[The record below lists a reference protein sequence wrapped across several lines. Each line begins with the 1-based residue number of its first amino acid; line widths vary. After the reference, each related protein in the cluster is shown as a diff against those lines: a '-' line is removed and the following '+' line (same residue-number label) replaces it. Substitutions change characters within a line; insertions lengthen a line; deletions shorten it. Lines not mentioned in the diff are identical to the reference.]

1 MKQTTLDLNGPII
14 SFIQQPTSIGVCN
27 SGIATFVGVA
37 TASFPTQSPVNPATN
52 TGSLSYQW
60 YADGYGPLSDGS
72 FLGATITGS
81 ATTTLTLSGVISPT
95 LSGINFYVGVDYVAS
110 AYSQPVGSAVTVG
123 TGRSTGNAINEIFN
137 SDNATLTVFPSISI
151 TSQPTSQTAAQT
163 FNATFSITATST
175 DNTQGNL
182 SYQWTANGTVLNNG
196 NTTINGGAVNTSSNA
211 TTNNLT
217 VASNTVGIQTVQCI
231 VSHPTS
237 CSSPL
242 YSNTVNFTV
251 VDPRTI
257 VNYEQFVDGATSV
270 ITTGSQNLFN
280 GPLRLDANPTQTQR
294 STIIYSPEKDIRVRI
309 TLAGAAGQSLGG
321 TGGQGGVSVFEYT
334 LLRNVEY
341 NIKLGGTSPPT
352 GGQNGGGGA
361 AFMYDR
367 SKIIAIC
374 GGGGAGGSSAN
385 GGAGGGIGI
394 AGQTGFG
401 RSGGQGGIQVADGTL
416 PVYGY
421 FPGGNYLDT
430 PTRLTATTGGR
441 VSGCAYGPYWESIG
455 ISPCTNLGSSLIQ
468 YRNSA
473 GATISGTASLLRGY
487 KPGNRGHRLNGGN
500 GSGGEGGGGSG
511 AYGGNAGTG
520 GSSGGGGG
528 SGYSSGD
535 VTLISTQLGG
545 NSSTAAYI
553 IIEALF

>member
-14 SFIQQPTSIGVCN
+14 SFVQQPVSIGVCN

-37 TASFPTQSPVNPATN
+37 TASFPTQTPVNPATN

-60 YADGYGPLSDGS
+60 YAEGFGPLSDGS
-72 FLGATITGS
+72 FQGATIAGS

-95 LSGINFYVGVDYVAS
+95 LSGIQFYVGVDYVAS

-137 SDNATLTVFPSISI
+137 SDTATLTVFPDITI

-163 FNATFSITATST
+163 FNATFSITAVPT
-175 DNTQGNL
+175 DTTQGDL

-217 VASNTVGIQTVQCI
+217 VSSNTVGIQTVQCL

-237 CSSPL
+237 CSSPV

-257 VNYEQFVDGATSV
+257 VNYEQYVDNQLSV

-280 GPLRLDANPTQTQR
+280 GPLRLDAQSVQVQR
-294 STIIYSPEKDIRVRI
+294 STVIYSPEKDIPVRI

-321 TGGQGGVSVFEYT
+321 TGGQGGVSVFEYI
-334 LLRNVEY
+334 LRRNVEY
-341 NIKLGGTSPPT
+341 VIKLGGTSLPT
-352 GGQNGGGGA
+352 GGTNGGGGA
-361 AFMYDR
+361 AFIYEKA
-367 SKIIAIC
+367 KIIAVC
-374 GGGGAGGSSAN
+374 GGGGAGGSTAN

-394 AGQTGFG
+394 GGQSGFG
-401 RSGGQGGIQVADGTL
+401 RSGGQGGLQVADGTL
-416 PVYGY
+416 PPYGY
-421 FPGGNYLDT
+421 FPGGAYINSAAAGT
-430 PTRLTATTGGR
+430 SPTGGR
-441 VSGCAYGPYWESIG
+441 VSACSFGDYWANNG
-455 ISPCTNLGSSLIQ
+455 FSPCADFGSSLMQ
-468 YRNSA
+468 AVNSLNQ
-473 GATISGTASLLRGY
+473 TISGTGRILRGY
-487 KPGNRGHRLNGGN
+487 KGGNRGHRANGGN
-500 GSGGEGGGGSG
+500 GSGGEGGAGSG

-520 GSSGGGGG
+520 GGSGGGGG
-528 SGYSSGD
+528 SGYTSGD

-545 NSSTAAYI
+545 NSSTGAYI
-553 IIEALF
+553 IIEAIF

>member
-27 SGIATFVGVA
+27 LGIATFVGVA
-37 TASFPTQSPVNPATN
+37 TASFPVQTPINPATN
-52 TGSLSYQW
+52 TGSLSYRW
-60 YADGYGPLSDGS
+60 YAVGYGALSDGS

-81 ATTTLTLSGVISPT
+81 ATTTLTVSGVISPT
-95 LSGINFYVGVDYVAS
+95 LSGINFYVGVDYVPS

-123 TGRSTGNAINEIFN
+123 TGRSTGNAINEIFTSN
-137 SDNATLTVFPSISI
+137 RVTLTVFPTISI
-151 TSQPTSQTAAQT
+151 ASQPTSKTAART
-163 FNATFSITATST
+163 LSTTFSITAATT

-242 YSNTVNFTV
+242 YSNIVNFTV

-257 VNYEQFVDGATSV
+257 VNYEQYVDSQTSV
-270 ITTGSQNLFN
+270 IATGSQNLFN
-280 GPLRLDANPTQTQR
+280 GALRIDANSAQVQR
-294 STIIYSPEKDIRVRI
+294 STVIYSPEKDIRVRI

-321 TGGQGGVSVFEYT
+321 TGGQGGVSIFEYT
-334 LLRNVEY
+334 LLKNTEY
-341 NIKLGGTSPPT
+341 LFKLGGTSPPT
-352 GGQNGGGGA
+352 GGANGGGGA

-367 SKIIAIC
+367 SKIIVIC

-394 AGQTGFG
+394 GGETGQG
-401 RSGGQGGIQVADGTL
+401 RSGGQGGIQVANGSL

-421 FPGGNYLDT
+421 FPGGNYADT
-430 PTRLTATTGGR
+430 SVRLTASTGGR
-441 VSGCAYGPYWESIG
+441 TSACAFGDYWSNNG
-455 ISPCTNLGSSLIQ
+455 FSPCANFGSSLQ
-468 YRNSA
+468 QARNSA
-473 GATISGTASLLRGY
+473 GSTISGTASLIRGY
-487 KPGNRGHRLNGGN
+487 KPGNLGHRLNGGN
-500 GSGGEGGGGSG
+500 GSVSEGGAGSG
-511 AYGGNAGTG
+511 AYGGNAGSG
-520 GSSGGGGG
+520 GGSGGGGG

-535 VTLISTQLGG
+535 VTLISTRLGG
-545 NSSTAAYI
+545 NTSLGAYV
-553 IIEALF
+553 IIEAVF